1 MSTPA
6 SSAHGNAQVVTV
18 VVTMAFKPEHEADF
32 LALARE
38 FSATVHASEPDTLLY
53 TLHEHPSEPH
63 TYVWVE
69 RYRDEAALGH
79 HMSTP
84 AMQAVFP
91 KLKTYL
97 AGPPSMLKLT
107 QVLPA

>member
-1 MSTPA
+1 M
-6 SSAHGNAQVVTV
+6 VTL
-18 VVTMAFKPEHEADF
+18 VVTMSFKPEHENDF

-38 FSATVHASEPDTLLY
+38 FAATVHSSEPDTLLY
-53 TLHEHPSEPH
+53 TLHKHPSEPH

-69 RYRDEAALGH
+69 RYRDAAALQTH
-79 HMSTP
+79 STSP

-91 KLKTYL
+91 KLKNYL
-97 AGPPSMLKLT
+97 AGPPSMLKLD